1 MDNPSAQR
9 TPTNRLPALQ
19 RPTPSRPIRV
29 HLDTHA
35 RLARCK
41 RPGESFNALVERLL
55 RHWRVCKLDL
65 ERGEEG
71 P

>member
-1 MDNPSAQR
+1 MRPSHLGRLPAHL
-9 TPTNRLPALQ
+9 LPALQ
-19 RPTPSRPIRV
+19 RPTPSRCIRL

-41 RPGESFNALVERLL
+41 RPGESFDALVERLL
-55 RHWRVCKLDL
+55 RHWRLCKLDL

>member
-1 MDNPSAQR
+1 MDNPSTQR
-9 TPTNRLPALQ
+9 IPTNRLPALQ

-41 RPGESFNALVERLL
+41 RPGESFNALVLRLL
-55 RHWRVCKLDL
+55 SEQNARDDSPGRNGA
-65 ERGEEG
+65 ET
-71 P
+71 